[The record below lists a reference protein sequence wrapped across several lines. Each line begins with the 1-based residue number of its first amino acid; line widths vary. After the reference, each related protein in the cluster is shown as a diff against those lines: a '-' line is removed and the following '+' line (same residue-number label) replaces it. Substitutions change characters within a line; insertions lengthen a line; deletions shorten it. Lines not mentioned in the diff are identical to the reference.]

1 MPRKSNVAG
10 VETQGVRALGA
21 GAPTPD
27 PSKDA
32 RRGRYISDIIL
43 ARRRRILEAAKQAIA
58 EGGAE
63 ALTIRELGRRAQV
76 SVTTIY
82 ATYGDKMGLIAAA
95 IADYYQGLPLA
106 SAPRTTSLSALL
118 ASKNEVRKAIL
129 ANPSYARQYVEL
141 YFSRSVD
148 PRIYKVI
155 QDTSTASGG
164 HLPWLQKALRD
175 GDVTPGLSLEYLTT
189 LFANQRL
196 LVLHDWAQAR
206 VSDEEL
212 GTALKTAFLIL
223 ARGVTR
229 GPTQARVDAEL
240 MRLARTASV

>member
-1 MPRKSNVAG
+1 M
-10 VETQGVRALGA
+10 
-21 GAPTPD
+21 
-27 PSKDA
+27 
-32 RRGRYISDIIL
+32 
-43 ARRRRILEAAKQAIA
+43 
-58 EGGAE
+58 
-63 ALTIRELGRRAQV
+63 
-76 SVTTIY
+76 
-82 ATYGDKMGLIAAA
+82 
-95 IADYYQGLPLA
+95 
-106 SAPRTTSLSALL
+106 
-118 ASKNEVRKAIL
+118 
-129 ANPSYARQYVEL
+129 
-141 YFSRSVD
+141 D